1 MEQKQSMLE
10 VAVKALQDKKGE
22 NIVSLHIGER
32 SVICDDFLIVGAGS
46 NSQMDALQD
55 GVEEA
60 MAKAGHTLRDREGS
74 SQGGWILLDYS
85 DLVVHIF
92 LREMREFYDL
102 EHTWRDVSRTAY

>member
-1 MEQKQSMLE
+1 MEQKETMLE
-10 VAVKALQDKKGE
+10 AAVAAMQDKKGE
-22 NIVSLHIGER
+22 NIVQLRVGER
-32 SVICDDFLIVGAGS
+32 SVICDDFLIVSAAS
-46 NSQMDALQD
+46 KSQMDALLD

-60 MAKAGHTLRDREGS
+60 LERAGYRLKDREGS

-102 EHTWRDVSRTAY
+102 EHTWRDVTRITF